1 MLYEVDKDLYNRV
14 QPVFE
19 RLSRT
24 AIAGTLAGWTPGQVF
39 VNEPH
44 VPQAGFKP
52 QAAFTWG
59 EHRFSYLAG
68 NPMDEDFVQGLV
80 VLLEGELL
88 PKLPGSHDPT
98 LVIYPDSPAW
108 IDALEARLAAYRPL
122 RLFRSL
128 HRFDPMAFEQC
139 TRELE
144 ALPPEYTLLPV
155 DAQVCGRFP
164 ELAFAYE
171 LLWGGVQ
178 NFLAHGFGCCVLAD
192 GELAS
197 ACDTPFCA
205 GGRAE
210 IGVETKEA
218 YHRKGLAR
226 QACTAFIRECLRRG
240 LEPVW
245 ECWRENE
252 ASLSLAKRLGFEWLE
267 DYPVLFI
274 EMEG

>member
-1 MLYEVDKDLYNRV
+1 MLYEVDGDLYYRV

-19 RLSRT
+19 LLPRT
-24 AIAGTLAGWTPGQVF
+24 TVAGTLTGLTPGQVY
-39 VNEPH
+39 VDD
-44 VPQAGFKP
+44 PQNPK
-52 QAAFTWG
+52 AAFTWS
-59 EHRFSYLAG
+59 EFRFSYLAG
-68 NPMDEDFVQGLV
+68 DPTNDDFMLGLAE
-80 VLLEGELL
+80 LLEGELL
-88 PKLPGSHDPT
+88 PMLPGSHDPT

-108 IDALEARLAAYRPL
+108 IDALEERLATFHPL

-128 HRFDPMAFEQC
+128 HRFDPMAFEQR

-144 ALPPEYTLLPV
+144 ALPPGYTLLPV

-197 ACDTPFCA
+197 ACDSPFCA

-210 IGVETKEA
+210 IGVETKEG
-218 YHRKGLAR
+218 YRRKGLAT
-226 QACTAFIRECLRRG
+226 QACAAFIHESLRRG

-245 ECWRENE
+245 ECWWENE
-252 ASLSLAKRLGFEWLE
+252 ASRLLATRLGFEWLE

-274 EMEG
+274 DLDGG

>member
-1 MLYEVDKDLYNRV
+1 VLYEVDEDLYDRV

-19 RLSRT
+19 LMPRT
-24 AIAGTLAGWTPGQVF
+24 TIAGTLAGLTPGQVF
-39 VNEPH
+39 VDHLQNP
-44 VPQAGFKP
+44 K
-52 QAAFTWG
+52 AAFTWS
-59 EHRFSYLAG
+59 EFRFSYLAG
-68 NPMDEDFVQGLV
+68 DPTNHDFVQELV
-80 VLLEGELL
+80 VLLEGVLL
-88 PKLPGSHDPT
+88 PKLPASHDPT
-98 LVIYPDSPAW
+98 LVIYPDSLSW
-108 IDALEARLAAYRPL
+108 IDALEARLAAYHPQ

-128 HRFDPMAFEQC
+128 HRFDPMAFEQR
-139 TRELE
+139 TRQLE
-144 ALPPEYTLLPV
+144 ALPPGCTLLPV

-164 ELAFAYE
+164 ELAISYE
-171 LLWGGVQ
+171 LLWGAVQ

-218 YHRKGLAR
+218 YRRKGLAS
-226 QACTAFIRECLRRG
+226 QACAAFIRESLRRE

-245 ECWRENE
+245 ECWWENE
-252 ASLSLAKRLGFEWLE
+252 ASRNLAKRLGFEWLE

-274 EMEG
+274 ELDSG